1 MATKGFGLTTISFS
15 NFEKTGNLTRF
26 LTPMIFGLQKSHL
39 KVTEVRWFQN
49 WRPWSIFMEQF
60 HRTSVKFR
68 AQFDYVLKIQ
78 NYLLWFEML
87 PLRRLNYNCALFTT
101 VTWHEV
107 CREMSNKDEVIIV
120 LQVPHDSFNITITA
134 HPCSAV
140 QMSEIKQYKRT
151 GGLFISICLLIFIEL
166 TLVDFKVKSLKER

>member
-1 MATKGFGLTTISFS
+1 
-15 NFEKTGNLTRF
+15 
-26 LTPMIFGLQKSHL
+26 
-39 KVTEVRWFQN
+39 
-49 WRPWSIFMEQF
+49 
-60 HRTSVKFR
+60 
-68 AQFDYVLKIQ
+68 
-78 NYLLWFEML
+78 
-87 PLRRLNYNCALFTT
+87 
-101 VTWHEV
+101 
-107 CREMSNKDEVIIV
+107 MSNKDEVIIV

>member
-1 MATKGFGLTTISFS
+1 MGWMHDLESQMPLEFFRKSSEIPLPFTPRTKFRSEKFIIWFSTFYTWYFSTVFLQPTFLTISIL
-15 NFEKTGNLTRF
+15 GNKHLSS
-26 LTPMIFGLQKSHL
+26 LYKS
-39 KVTEVRWFQN
+39 
-49 WRPWSIFMEQF
+49 
-60 HRTSVKFR
+60 
-68 AQFDYVLKIQ
+68 
-78 NYLLWFEML
+78 
-87 PLRRLNYNCALFTT
+87 ALFAT

-166 TLVDFKVKSLKER
+166 TLVDFRVKSLERKVYPN